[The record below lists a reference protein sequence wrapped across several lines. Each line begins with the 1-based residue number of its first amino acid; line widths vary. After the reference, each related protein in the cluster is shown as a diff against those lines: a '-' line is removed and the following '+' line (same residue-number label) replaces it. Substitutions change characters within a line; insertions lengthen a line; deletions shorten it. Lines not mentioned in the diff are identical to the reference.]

1 MVKYSATSLLTCF
14 HTASRVQ
21 PPSKRHGWKMSMD
34 VTFLGTGAAYPSP
47 TRGASAVV
55 LRCEGECWLFD
66 CGEGTQTQLMKS
78 QLKAGR
84 ITKIFITHLHG
95 DHIFGL
101 PGLLCT
107 ISLQSSC
114 TVSRQPIEIFGPVGL
129 RDFIWRTMELS
140 HTELVFP
147 YVVHEL
153 VPTADQCP
161 TEALKELAQVHPAD
175 GPPKEGQGR
184 TILLD
189 PEEDSYLLVDDEQ
202 FVVKAFRLFHRI
214 PAFGFSVME
223 KKRPG
228 KLNAQKLK
236 DLGVPPGPAYGKLK
250 NGISIVLENGVT
262 ISPQEVLKK
271 PVSGRKICILGDCSG
286 VVGDGGVKLC
296 FEADLLIHEATLD
309 DAQMDKAKEHG
320 HSTPWMAATF
330 AKLCHAKR
338 LVLTHFSQ
346 RYKPAALAKE
356 GEADSIVELKRQAE
370 SVSDRQEVT
379 LAEDFM
385 VISVPM
391 KK

>member
-21 PPSKRHGWKMSMD
+21 PPSKRH
-34 VTFLGTGAAYPSP
+34 
-47 TRGASAVV
+47 
-55 LRCEGECWLFD
+55 
-66 CGEGTQTQLMKS
+66 
-78 QLKAGR
+78 GR

-175 GPPKEGQGR
+175 GPPKEGRGR